1 MLEAAETSESKSSRK
16 QRQREQRTDTD
27 SLIYNGYVSFCK
39 ERKKKREGSWKTDQ
53 PFFHDSIGSL
63 SVFFFV
69 FSLIYRRQG
78 EYWRRKKKENSISIF
93 FFRRVSQ
100 NELVLKTNVTTRSSY
115 LLPFHISFCSSGT
128 RRSIISDAANL
139 CIKKNNDQPL
149 PFFPSFLLVRRGRFL
164 AMSNVF
170 RREALALKP
179 SICSVS
185 THLAASFRV
194 LASLFGLR
202 NASVRL
208 NKYKPSKTV
217 IARGFDADQLISCY
231 AFSFFFRVL
240 SCSWIWQIIFRGR
253 NYRNSC
259 RYSRKRSLCLEGP
272 LSYTQTF
279 PPCPRTAYWFP
290 KTFRKR
296 FTVQFYPTRW
306 ESRRSA
312 REMRWPSN
320 LRLGIE

>member
-1 MLEAAETSESKSSRK
+1 M
-16 QRQREQRTDTD
+16 
-27 SLIYNGYVSFCK
+27 
-39 ERKKKREGSWKTDQ
+39 
-53 PFFHDSIGSL
+53 
-63 SVFFFV
+63 
-69 FSLIYRRQG
+69 
-78 EYWRRKKKENSISIF
+78 
-93 FFRRVSQ
+93 
-100 NELVLKTNVTTRSSY
+100 VLKTNVTTRSSY
-115 LLPFHISFCSSGT
+115 LLPFRISFCSSGT

-231 AFSFFFRVL
+231 AHFPSFFVSFPVPESGKL
-240 SCSWIWQIIFRGR
+240 YSEEGTIGILADTLGRGR
-253 NYRNSC
+253 FAS
-259 RYSRKRSLCLEGP
+259 KDP
-272 LSYTQTF
+272 
-279 PPCPRTAYWFP
+279 
-290 KTFRKR
+290 
-296 FTVQFYPTRW
+296 
-306 ESRRSA
+306 
-312 REMRWPSN
+312 
-320 LRLGIE
+320 